1 MHSLNSAPIPQ
12 AGGREGTRVAAPHA
26 QTPLGVPDRRLSP
39 RNPPVLERCQLSA
52 GSASSSPLRRSP
64 LHRLGSSRHEPS
76 SREPGQHFGGPPP
89 LISPK
94 PQHHPVTTSLWNP
107 VSLMESPPDPPRRLP
122 EPHALHSHPAPFEPS
137 RPGIPLVKVERVFC
151 PEKLEEGPRKRDAL
165 EKYPPGREPGAPEH
179 GAFTH
184 TPFLAELEKSTQSI
198 LSQQRAP
205 ATPFPEAAKP
215 SSPYRPPQ
223 PRAQDP
229 MYIYDE
235 FVQQHRRLVS
245 KLDLEERRRREAREK
260 GEGPGISPRQ
270 RDLAKGLPG
279 MPTFPHPSGSVNPAL
294 QTCPINK

>member
-1 MHSLNSAPIPQ
+1 MDTRSCVMGDGLSPQ
-12 AGGREGTRVAAPHA
+12 AQQQP
-26 QTPLGVPDRRLSP
+26 P
-39 RNPPVLERCQLSA
+39 RPQ
-52 GSASSSPLRRSP
+52 
-64 LHRLGSSRHEPS
+64 
-76 SREPGQHFGGPPP
+76 GPPG
-89 LISPK
+89 
-94 PQHHPVTTSLWNP
+94 
-107 VSLMESPPDPPRRLP
+107 
-122 EPHALHSHPAPFEPS
+122 ALHSHPAPFEPS

-260 GEGPGISPRQ
+260 GEGPGISPP
-270 RDLAKGLPG
+270 APG
-279 MPTFPHPSGSVNPAL
+279 PGRGSPGDADVPASERFGKPCAPDMPH
-294 QTCPINK
+294 

>member
-1 MHSLNSAPIPQ
+1 ML
-12 AGGREGTRVAAPHA
+12 
-26 QTPLGVPDRRLSP
+26 
-39 RNPPVLERCQLSA
+39 
-52 GSASSSPLRRSP
+52 SSPC
-64 LHRLGSSRHEPS
+64 RLGSSRHEPS

-122 EPHALHSHPAPFEPS
+122 EPHALHSHPAPFEPG
-137 RPGIPLVKVERVFC
+137 RQGIPLVKVERVFC
-151 PEKLEEGPRKRDAL
+151 PEKLEEGPRKRDTL

-205 ATPFPEAAKP
+205 ATPFPEATKP

-260 GEGPGISPRQ
+260 GEGAGICPPGTGTWPGSPRNA
-270 RDLAKGLPG
+270 DV
-279 MPTFPHPSGSVNPAL
+279 PTSGRFGKACAPDVPDE
-294 QTCPINK
+294 